1 MARAALPPCF
11 LKGDCQM
18 TNDEKIKKIQALI
31 DSKIPRLEHYYKL
44 FEEMGDI
51 EYKYTEYVESDVDK
65 EIRRLPNADY
75 HMCCCLMT
83 LIFREDYFMNGK
95 FKERYDSGM
104 VTDVLK
110 RMILLLKGED
120 DKRSELKEKKMKIS
134 RLQEVDIRKLWA
146 HEQYDFSAWLAK
158 EENIELLNEKI
169 GLTLVD
175 INTEAY
181 VGSYRCDIVAVDETT
196 GIRVIIENQ
205 LENSNHDHLGK
216 IITYASGLDA
226 KVIVWIVK
234 EARDEHRSAIEWL
247 NNNTVQDINFFLI
260 ELHAYQIG
268 NSDYAPMF
276 QIVEQPNDFIK
287 EQKGKKSTDTMNKSQ
302 SERLEFWTLFND
314 HVVERNKPFAI
325 HKASS
330 ISWYNIAVGT
340 SQAYIS
346 VSLVNKDSYI
356 GVELYIASN
365 KELFDKLYAEHEKIE
380 KELGFEVDW
389 QRLDNA
395 KASRILYKISGLNF
409 DDHSNYDALIEEA
422 IDKVL
427 IMREVF
433 KNRLK

>member
-1 MARAALPPCF
+1 
-11 LKGDCQM
+11 M
-18 TNDEKIKKIQALI
+18 TNDAKIKKIQALI
-31 DSKIPRLEHYYKL
+31 DSKTPRLEHYYKL

-51 EYKYTEYVESDVDK
+51 EYKYTEYVESNVDK

-302 SERLEFWTLFND
+302 SERLEFWTQFND
-314 HVVERNKPFAI
+314 HVINRGKPFPI
-325 HKASS
+325 RKAGTAHWYDVS
-330 ISWYNIAVGT
+330 IGT
-340 SQAYIS
+340 SEAKIS
-346 VSLVNKDSYI
+346 IALVNKDSFI
-356 GVELYIASN
+356 SVELYIYDN
-365 KELFDKLYAEHEKIE
+365 KALFDKLYEEHDYIQ
-380 KELGFEVDW
+380 KELGFDLNW
-389 QRLDNA
+389 YRLENS
-395 KASRILYKISGLNF
+395 KASRIQSKIDGLNF
-409 DDHSNYDALIEEA
+409 DDHSNYDHLIEEA

-427 IMREVF
+427 KMREVF